1 MPASIAAAAR
11 PASRRPR
18 GRLAAA
24 FAATVV
30 ALTGLVAT
38 GAPGAASAQSSYKG
52 EYKLSLVV
60 GTAFPWGK
68 GGEIW
73 SNLVRERTN
82 GRINIKLYPGV
93 SLVQGD
99 QTREFTAIRQ
109 GVIDMAIGSTI
120 NWSPQ
125 VRELNLFSLPFLM
138 PDYRAI
144 DAITAGPVGEELM
157 KIVEKAGVV
166 PLAWGENGY
175 REITNSK
182 HEIRKPD
189 DLKGLKI
196 RVVGSPLFLDTFR
209 ALGANPT
216 QMSWADAQPALASGA
231 VDGQENPMS
240 IFEAAKLHTVGQKFV
255 TMWGYVADPLVF
267 VVNREVWNSWTP
279 EDQKIVRQA
288 AIDAGKQQ
296 IALARKGLAESDTP
310 MLKTVEGFGVKVT
323 RLSADEREAFV
334 KVTKPIYENWKKQI
348 GAPLVTRAEESVA
361 KR

>member
-1 MPASIAAAAR
+1 MKTRSLLKFALAAAA
-11 PASRRPR
+11 
-18 GRLAAA
+18 LAC
-24 FAATVV
+24 
-30 ALTGLVAT
+30 VAT
-38 GAPGAASAQSSYKG
+38 GAHAQGAYKS
-52 EYKLSLVV
+52 EYKMSLVV

-73 SNLVRERTN
+73 ANLVRERTS

-125 VRELNLFSLPFLM
+125 IKELNLFSMPFLM
-138 PDYRAI
+138 PDYKAI
-144 DAITAGPVGEELM
+144 DALTQGEVGKQLFAIVDRAG
-157 KIVEKAGVV
+157 AV

-182 HEIRKPD
+182 KAIRTPD

-196 RVVGSPLFLDTFR
+196 RVVGSPLFLDTFT

-240 IFEAAKLHTVGQKFV
+240 IFTAAKLHTVGQKNV

-267 VVNREVWNSWTP
+267 VVNKEVWASWT
-279 EDQKIVRQA
+279 EADRAIVRQA

-296 IALARKGLAESDTP
+296 IEIARKGLAEADRPLLKEIAALGVTITQLTP
-310 MLKTVEGFGVKVT
+310 
-323 RLSADEREAFV
+323 AEREAFV
-334 KVTKPIYENWKKQI
+334 KATRPVYDKWKAQI
-348 GAPLVTRAEESVA
+348 GAGLVEAAEKAVA
-361 KR
+361 ARK